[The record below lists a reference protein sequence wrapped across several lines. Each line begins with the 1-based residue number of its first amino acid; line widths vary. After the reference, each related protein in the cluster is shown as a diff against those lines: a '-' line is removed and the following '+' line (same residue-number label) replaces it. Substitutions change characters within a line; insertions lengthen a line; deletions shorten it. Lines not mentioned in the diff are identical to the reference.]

1 MWASDLIKTP
11 LMTRRCIAG
20 VRSAQMVVGLGQR
33 PGAQWQRESSISR
46 GRAETRAFL
55 RCHHPHW
62 QHCRRAL
69 LPDRV
74 AIRTARHAGRSP
86 RSLSAP
92 MHPAPSCVAS
102 PTCGPLSPT
111 RPVPRVI
118 ETVGR
123 VGAGAGARD
132 PRGALFLGGWTPRS

>member
-1 MWASDLIKTP
+1 MSERPHKNPTHDQALHC
-11 LMTRRCIAG
+11 RRAVCPDGGGTGTAAG
-20 VRSAQMVVGLGQR
+20 GTVTARAPF
-33 PGAQWQRESSISR
+33 PGGEP
-46 GRAETRAFL
+46 RAFL

-62 QHCRRAL
+62 HCRRAL

-92 MHPAPSCVAS
+92 MHQRRAVLRHLHVVPS
-102 PTCGPLSPT
+102 PPPPT

-123 VGAGAGARD
+123 VGAGAPG